1 MSINGISAGYYPTA
15 YANTNIPKGTETA
28 SFGRWCEPDF
38 RNRTKALCVS
48 RTNCSQS

>member
-28 SFGRWCEPDF
+28 SFGRYLF
-38 RNRTKALCVS
+38 YYKKLRTQYRKS
-48 RTNCSQS
+48 HKK